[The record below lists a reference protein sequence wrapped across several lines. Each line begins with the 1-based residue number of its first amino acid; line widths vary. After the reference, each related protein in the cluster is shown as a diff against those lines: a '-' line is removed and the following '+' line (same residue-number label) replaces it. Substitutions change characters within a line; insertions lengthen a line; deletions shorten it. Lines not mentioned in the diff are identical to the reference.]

1 MTDDVV
7 EFMGIQ
13 LRKLP
18 PSTQQVLKLAA
29 CIGNHFDLQ
38 VLAIVSEQSVIE
50 TAACLWNALQ
60 EGLILP
66 RNDIYKFYVGD
77 VNQLVTHETSEIVT
91 YKFLHDRVQQ
101 AAYALIPESQ
111 KQLTHLKIGQLL
123 LENTSPEALE
133 ASIFEI
139 VGQLNQGIKIINRQ
153 AEKYKL
159 AQLNLIAGRKAKAAT
174 AYTSAV
180 KYLSYGVELLAA
192 NSWDTHYQLTF
203 GLHRELAECEYL
215 TGNLNQAEKLF
226 DLALNHTQDKFDQAD
241 IYAVQMYL
249 KMTQGENIQ
258 AACEAGLQGLMV
270 MGMQLPATIGEQ
282 ESAIKIELEK
292 LNTQLAQIHPANLF
306 NLPEMTDPVNKVC
319 ISLLADLWAATYM
332 AGHQNLAVL
341 SSLLMINL
349 SLKYGNAPASG
360 FAYCLYGMSLA
371 NQGDYATAYE
381 FGELG
386 LKLDRHFN
394 STKFIHKTNNIFAHT
409 INPYNRHLRTN
420 LVVSEQA
427 YQNSREAGDVVFG
440 VWAVSF
446 LIWAMLIK
454 GDRLADVYA
463 ETEKYL
469 SYVQQVNDV
478 NMLYAFTLQ
487 RQFLLNLQ
495 DSTQKT
501 DLLSD
506 RHEQEVPY
514 IDIWRQKQNFEHGI
528 NWYCFLKLQ
537 LAYLYGHYADGVA
550 AALEAQKTLPAN
562 AGFFPIIQYHFYYP
576 LCLAGLCETATPE
589 EQQEYWVIL
598 QQQQQIIKKWADN
611 CPENFQHRYLLL
623 SAEMLKISGRGI
635 EAIDLYD
642 RAINEAKTN
651 AYIQEEAIANE
662 LAAKF
667 YLEWGKEKVAAGY
680 MQEAYYCYARWGALS
695 KVNDLEKRYPQL
707 LQPIL
712 QQRQLNLNPL
722 ETIADFSLSRTS
734 SSTRNS
740 NSSNNN
746 LAHALDFTSILK
758 AAQAISSSIELDQL
772 LISLTRIIL
781 ENSGAKKTALILPQE
796 NTWQV
801 RAITYSGSDVETILD
816 TQPVDTCADIPKQL
830 IYYVKNTQETVVI
843 DNLRTDIPG

>member
-1 MTDDVV
+1 
-7 EFMGIQ
+7 
-13 LRKLP
+13 
-18 PSTQQVLKLAA
+18 
-29 CIGNHFDLQ
+29 
-38 VLAIVSEQSVIE
+38 
-50 TAACLWNALQ
+50 
-60 EGLILP
+60 
-66 RNDIYKFYVGD
+66 
-77 VNQLVTHETSEIVT
+77 
-91 YKFLHDRVQQ
+91 
-101 AAYALIPESQ
+101 
-111 KQLTHLKIGQLL
+111 
-123 LENTSPEALE
+123 
-133 ASIFEI
+133 
-139 VGQLNQGIKIINRQ
+139 
-153 AEKYKL
+153 
-159 AQLNLIAGRKAKAAT
+159 
-174 AYTSAV
+174 
-180 KYLSYGVELLAA
+180 
-192 NSWDTHYQLTF
+192 
-203 GLHRELAECEYL
+203 
-215 TGNLNQAEKLF
+215 
-226 DLALNHTQDKFDQAD
+226 
-241 IYAVQMYL
+241 
-249 KMTQGENIQ
+249 
-258 AACEAGLQGLMV
+258 
-270 MGMQLPATIGEQ
+270 
-282 ESAIKIELEK
+282 
-292 LNTQLAQIHPANLF
+292 
-306 NLPEMTDPVNKVC
+306 MTDPVNKVC